1 MEEKITAFTLFK
13 TSYIKKPDTSKDKP
27 LTFNAKIKSS
37 GYGQAMPA
45 REKFT
50 PLINK
55 TARSLSLSSIKL
67 QEHKTKKTITT
78 TKPDFKFEL
87 PVVLDKKVN
96 ASYKSSPIVLMKFS
110 ADGQN
115 LCVSSA
121 DNIVQYLSVSS
132 IDKPGPVFNTHKES
146 VRSIDLS
153 RDCKYL
159 LTASDDKTCKVCS
172 IFYF

>member
-1 MEEKITAFTLFK
+1 MQ
-13 TSYIKKPDTSKDKP
+13 TSYIKKPDSSKDKP

-37 GYGQAMPA
+37 GYGQAMPS

-55 TARSLSLSSIKL
+55 STRSLSLSSIKL
-67 QEHKTKKTITT
+67 QENKTKKTVNTM
-78 TKPDFKFEL
+78 KPEFKFEL
-87 PVVLDKKVN
+87 PIVLDKKVN
-96 ASYKSSPIVLMKFS
+96 ASFKSSPIVLMKFS

-121 DNIVQYLSVSS
+121 DYIVQYLSVSG
-132 IDKPGPVFNTHKES
+132 IDKPGPVFNTHKEN

-153 RDCKYL
+153 RDCNYL
-159 LTASDDKTCKVCS
+159 LTASDDKTCKVN
-172 IFYF
+172 F